1 MGEKGVAIFDIADA
15 AHPVQRA
22 VWSGAR
28 FAYDVSIDG
37 TRLFVAAGPEGVYLV
52 DLAADGPRTFGL
64 ARSLGFASAL
74 VSHDHHTFIL
84 DRRANALRRIIST
97 Y

>member
-1 MGEKGVAIFDIADA
+1 
-15 AHPVQRA
+15 
-22 VWSGAR
+22 
-28 FAYDVSIDG
+28 
-37 TRLFVAAGPEGVYLV
+37 VYLV
-52 DLAADGPRTFGL
+52 DLTADGPRTFGL

-84 DRRANALRRIIST
+84 DRRTNALRRIIST